1 MNLIFSPYI
10 IFLVGLIML
19 IYGSELVINNC
30 IKIANKFN
38 VSKVI
43 IGATVIA
50 FGTSFPELVI
60 SGISS
65 LKGNSDIAISNIIG
79 SNIANIGLVLGLLA
93 IFKPIVCFP
102 DLRIKYNCFYL
113 VLSTLLFSL
122 ISFFNAFNFFSGIL
136 FLILFCLFIFF
147 IFKKYSK
154 GEKELFESLDE
165 TKNYSIILKLFIGF
179 LLIGFGSEY
188 FIDSTINIS
197 AILGFDNNI
206 PISMTLVALGTSLP
220 ELITS
225 FIALIRREK
234 DFAIGNILG
243 SNIINIL
250 LVIGVSAIINPIFVQ
265 FFDIKECLM
274 ILLFIT
280 FILVVVIYFLHS
292 INRLIGIIFICIY
305 FLFIYINFFI

>member
-1 MNLIFSPYI
+1 MNFIFNPYI
-10 IFLVGLIML
+10 IFLIGLIML

-43 IGATVIA
+43 IGATIIA

-60 SGISS
+60 SGLSS
-65 LKGNSDIAISNIIG
+65 IRGNSDIAISNIIG
-79 SNIANIGLVLGLLA
+79 SNIANIGLVLGLLS
-93 IFKPIVCFP
+93 IFKPIDCYP
-102 DLRIKYNCFYL
+102 DSKISYNCFFL
-113 VLSTLLFSL
+113 ILSLILFSL
-122 ISFFNAFNFFSGIL
+122 ITFLNCFNFFTGVL
-136 FLILFCLFIFF
+136 FLFIFF
-147 IFKKYSK
+147 VFILFTFKKFSND
-154 GEKELFESLDE
+154 EKELFESVDE
-165 TKNYSIILKLFIGF
+165 TKNYSIIIKLIVGF

-188 FIDSTINIS
+188 FINSTINIS
-197 AILGFDNNI
+197 KILGFDNNI

-225 FIALIRREK
+225 FIALIKKEK
-234 DFAIGNILG
+234 GFAIGNIIG

-250 LVIGVSAIINPIFVQ
+250 LVIGVSAVINPILVHFI
-265 FFDIKECLM
+265 DLKECLI

-280 FILVVVIYFLHS
+280 IILVITIYALHS